1 MSRLLNINLIYGFRP
16 VNCFFHKLRT
26 FHTSWE
32 TLKKESSCK
41 ILKANGLF
49 KEQPSPTS
57 RCGRVWGLDSAQTER
72 MWPRRLSPSAP
83 KPAKPAPEPEG
94 TRRGPLALSCSPGF
108 WPYSQ
113 SPRLINHPERAR
125 PCMGTLVETGPAPV
139 RMRPPRKSPKVIVA
153 WHRGDFVGM
162 SKVLKMLLKED
173 LGLL

>member
-57 RCGRVWGLDSAQTER
+57 RCGRVWGLDSAQTR
-72 MWPRRLSPSAP
+72 AASPP
-83 KPAKPAPEPEG
+83 
-94 TRRGPLALSCSPGF
+94 PLRSRP
-108 WPYSQ
+108 
-113 SPRLINHPERAR
+113 SPRLS
-125 PCMGTLVETGPAPV
+125 LKGPGGDPWPSAAAPA
-139 RMRPPRKSPKVIVA
+139 S
-153 WHRGDFVGM
+153 
-162 SKVLKMLLKED
+162 
-173 LGLL
+173 GLIPSHQD